1 MGVMRPEI
9 RLPPREREIL
19 GAPDLVR
26 RVHVDLELVETGVAR
41 HRRAE
46 VPDRSDGATV
56 RVGVDHEARNHG
68 CGDREVQPRSA
79 AHDHDLDVLPDGR
92 EARLRLGCV
101 EAPLQRERERLRRR
115 KRSEPD
121 ADARVVR
128 AGRDFAS
135 ALEEIEQLAGAG
147 VRLDP
152 HLDVLPV
159 EVPDGANCLVDGG
172 VCDPIQGNPAPLPC
186 GGRSSRQCEHDRCE
200 PLASAVL
207 DACLAGAQQRL
218 VDVVME
224 DPARPREVVASEIP
238 GECLRGPVAE
248 RIRVTQP
255 LALDDFELAPGGIQ
269 RKILQRDLHGGP
281 LRTRFDARPVP
292 VGLRW
297 RFLAM
302 DAFSE
307 QRERMVRTQ
316 IADRGIRDPAVL
328 AAMRAV
334 PRERFVD
341 EALASY
347 AYEDRPLPIEAGQ
360 TISQP
365 FMVAT
370 MAEALQLSRR
380 DRVLEVGAGSGYA
393 AAVLSRIASEVY
405 AVEIHEELVEL
416 ARSRLEALGYGN
428 VHLRHANGS
437 LGWIERAPFD
447 GILVSAGAPAVPKP
461 LQDQLAEGG
470 RLLIPLGA
478 SPIHQVLVRITRVSE
493 KEFRTEHLDFV
504 AFVPLVGAKGW
515 SDPSSERRAH

>member
-1 MGVMRPEI
+1 
-9 RLPPREREIL
+9 
-19 GAPDLVR
+19 
-26 RVHVDLELVETGVAR
+26 
-41 HRRAE
+41 
-46 VPDRSDGATV
+46 
-56 RVGVDHEARNHG
+56 
-68 CGDREVQPRSA
+68 
-79 AHDHDLDVLPDGR
+79 
-92 EARLRLGCV
+92 
-101 EAPLQRERERLRRR
+101 
-115 KRSEPD
+115 
-121 ADARVVR
+121 
-128 AGRDFAS
+128 
-135 ALEEIEQLAGAG
+135 
-147 VRLDP
+147 
-152 HLDVLPV
+152 
-159 EVPDGANCLVDGG
+159 
-172 VCDPIQGNPAPLPC
+172 
-186 GGRSSRQCEHDRCE
+186 
-200 PLASAVL
+200 
-207 DACLAGAQQRL
+207 
-218 VDVVME
+218 
-224 DPARPREVVASEIP
+224 
-238 GECLRGPVAE
+238 
-248 RIRVTQP
+248 
-255 LALDDFELAPGGIQ
+255 
-269 RKILQRDLHGGP
+269 
-281 LRTRFDARPVP
+281 
-292 VGLRW
+292 
-297 RFLAM
+297 M
-302 DAFSE
+302 DASSE

-370 MAEALQLSRR
+370 MAEALQLSKR

-416 ARSRLEALGYGN
+416 ARSRLEALGYDN

-437 LGWIERAPFD
+437 LGWIEHAPFD

-478 SPIHQVLVRITRVSE
+478 SPIQQVLVRITRVSE